1 MEADE
6 LQKKMSDLCDL
17 NADLQVGPSL
27 VLVFSAAF
35 NSVRF

>member
-17 NADLQVGPSL
+17 NADLQVGPIL
-27 VLVFSAAF
+27 VLVFFQQQHSTL
-35 NSVRF
+35 